1 MKQRISLRMLL
12 ALSIM
17 VSGTLIIVTFSLLSA
32 KYFVAGMDVSMR
44 ESMKSFFELEAPTK
58 GQPIQL
64 NEFTIASHWE
74 DLPSDLRF
82 HLDPLK
88 ASNQSFIQKV
98 IQPNFFSQ
106 PEAAYFAMI
115 SQVDGEQRFVSVTL
129 STPEAVMTEP
139 GARYFRVIFY
149 TCVGGLFVFSILLII
164 LLRRIMSPLRYMSN
178 WAQGL
183 SSKNLSEAIPDF
195 GFSDLNNMAK
205 IIKNSVTSVEK
216 SLQRERQFLSYAS
229 HELRTPISVTKSN
242 VTLLKRLIEEDK
254 SRKQQLEVTSR
265 IERAANTMTQL
276 TETLLW
282 IGRKEDRET
291 ETNLINIGSLIKHV
305 SDDLRY
311 LVDSKEVS
319 VVIDVDDES
328 INLPETLCTI
338 VISNLIRNAFQHTY
352 CGQVEVS
359 QKGGIVTILNVNTE
373 STGHQPDLGFG
384 IGLSLTEQLVTR
396 YGWHYDVR
404 ELDNGRCVTL
414 SFN

>member
-129 STPEAVMTEP
+129 STPEEVMTEP

-216 SLQRERQFLSYAS
+216 SLQRERQFLS
-229 HELRTPISVTKSN
+229 
-242 VTLLKRLIEEDK
+242 LIH
-254 SRKQQLEVTSR
+254 
-265 IERAANTMTQL
+265 I
-276 TETLLW
+276 
-282 IGRKEDRET
+282 
-291 ETNLINIGSLIKHV
+291 
-305 SDDLRY
+305 
-311 LVDSKEVS
+311 
-319 VVIDVDDES
+319 
-328 INLPETLCTI
+328 
-338 VISNLIRNAFQHTY
+338 
-352 CGQVEVS
+352 
-359 QKGGIVTILNVNTE
+359 
-373 STGHQPDLGFG
+373 
-384 IGLSLTEQLVTR
+384 
-396 YGWHYDVR
+396 
-404 ELDNGRCVTL
+404 
-414 SFN
+414 